1 MYALKDTS
9 QKVCCCKER
18 AASWTWDVD
27 SRGSEGLGSG
37 SLVSGDH
44 PFSSVQN
51 RKPECSPTHFHSREV
66 NAEDV
71 YGSSALR
78 VDTTD

>member
-1 MYALKDTS
+1 MRS
-9 QKVCCCKER
+9 V
-18 AASWTWDVD
+18 AARREAAWWTWNMD
-27 SRGSEGLGSG
+27 SRGSEGPGPG
-37 SLVSGDH
+37 SLVPGDH
-44 PFSSVQN
+44 PFSSMQN
-51 RKPECSPTHFHSREV
+51 GKPECSPTHFHSREV